1 MAGAHGWRAAAGA
14 EREPKKKKK
23 KKRTTDVWRHTL
35 TFVRL
40 LRSARLLHL
49 LGRLHEEREDG
60 AQAQDVHKLVA
71 VVRPLRADHAVVQ
84 HLQGAG
90 PGHFLLPVRPRRE
103 TGTVELFYRFL
114 FPAYFYFKKNNSP
127 PPPVFSSFLVN

>member
-1 MAGAHGWRAAAGA
+1 MHGWRAAGAAG
-14 EREPKKKKK
+14 RELGTPNKKPP
-23 KKRTTDVWRHTL
+23 TSVDTL

-40 LRSARLLHL
+40 LRCARLLHL

-90 PGHFLLPVRPRRE
+90 PRHFLLPVRPRRDDKD
-103 TGTVELFYRFL
+103 G
-114 FPAYFYFKKNNSP
+114 
-127 PPPVFSSFLVN
+127 